1 MAQALALE
9 ALAVVVADGARAA
22 EIARQAGIHRPIG
35 PGVLPIDRASD
46 EGVAHHVVLQED
58 AVGPRGLAVGH
69 RPLPQRRSVHAHHR
83 AAVGDNHHAV
93 GQLQLVGNVLRR
105 HIPSA
110 RRDDEGHA
118 LLAQRMHRRPRS
130 LRNLAAAGQNRPVHI
145 RTDQPYAHGSS
156 FVDGAVALPPC
167 FLRKPYFSS
176 HHSGGGA
183 AKVCPR

>member
-1 MAQALALE
+1 MVQALALE
-9 ALAVVVADGARAA
+9 APAVVVADGARAA
-22 EIARQAGIHRPIG
+22 EIARQTRIHRPIG
-35 PGVLPIDRASD
+35 PGVLPIDRAAD
-46 EGVAHHVVLQED
+46 KGVAHHVVLQKD
-58 AVGPRGLAVGH
+58 VIGPRGLAVGH

-105 HIPSA
+105 HVPSA

-118 LLAQRMHRRPRS
+118 LFAQRVHRRPRS
-130 LRNLAAAGQNRPVHI
+130 RGNLAAAGQNRPVHI

-156 FVDGAVALPPC
+156 FVNGFTLPPC
-167 FLRKPYFSS
+167 FIRESYFSF

-183 AKVCPR
+183 AKVWPR